1 MDSIK
6 YCSSF
11 LLLALLGGN
20 VAAQAEEVVD
30 NKVLSGEQ
38 IVEQCNYKYPGADQR
53 TQLTIILKNKNGNE
67 KKKVF
72 LRLWKDYHGEDNILE
87 KMILFT
93 EYPADAKGAAFM
105 RWAYDSDAGK
115 NADQWIYLP
124 ALRKIRR
131 VSIRDP
137 GDAFMGSDLTYSDIS
152 LRKLDEDQHTF
163 LRMDKRN
170 GEEYYVVE
178 STPKESKP
186 LYSKRVSWFK
196 KAESSDG
203 CVKNRID
210 YYDVKGD
217 LLKKQF
223 IEWQQID
230 KAWVWEKVDVQNVQN
245 GHASI
250 FTVKDVDVNV
260 GLKDRIFKNDGRT
273 LKRGYKR

>member
-1 MDSIK
+1 MDNIK
-6 YCSSF
+6 YFSTF
-11 LLLALLGGN
+11 LLLVMAGN
-20 VAAQAEEVVD
+20 VVAETKTVAADETI
-30 NKVLSGEQ
+30 SGRQ

-53 TQLTIILKNKNGNE
+53 TQLTIILRDKNGNE

-72 LRLWKDYHGEDNILE
+72 LRLWKDYHGENNILE
-87 KMILFT
+87 KMLLFT
-93 EYPADAKGAAFM
+93 EYPADAKGSAFM

-152 LRKLDEDQHTF
+152 LRKLDEDTHNF
-163 LRMDKRN
+163 IRIDERD
-170 GEEYYVVE
+170 GVEYYVVE
-178 STPKESKP
+178 SIPKEDKP

-196 KAESSDG
+196 KADDPDA
-203 CVKNRID
+203 CVKSRID
-210 YYDVKGD
+210 YYDLKGN

-223 IEWQQID
+223 IEWQQVD
-230 KAWVWEKVDVQNVQN
+230 KAWVWQKVDVFNVQN
-245 GHASI
+245 GHTSI
-250 FTVKDVDVNV
+250 FTVKDVDINV
-260 GLKDRIFKNDGRT
+260 GLKDSIFKDRT